1 MAEQKLRKTTK
12 KSVSEIYFA
21 GGCFWGTEHFFKL
34 VGGVVATE
42 VGYANSLKENPTYN
56 EVCTGE
62 TNAAETVRVIYD
74 VTLISLSKLI
84 ELYFETIDPT
94 SLNKQGEDVGTQYR
108 TGIYFTKKKEFSS
121 IKKVVKELS
130 KKYEKPVVVE
140 ILPLENFY
148 SAETYHQDYL
158 DKNPKGY
165 CHIPAQ
171 LFEMARRTNP
181 TQ

>member
-1 MAEQKLRKTTK
+1 MQEQKSKKTIK
-12 KSVSEIYFA
+12 KSVCEIYFA

-34 VGGVVATE
+34 IGGVITTE
-42 VGYANSLKENPTYN
+42 VGYANSIKEKPTYT

-62 TNAAETVRVIYD
+62 THAAETVKVVYD
-74 VTLISLSKLI
+74 PVLISLSKLV

-94 SLNKQGEDVGTQYR
+94 SLNKQGGDVGTQYR
-108 TGIYFTKKKEFSS
+108 TGIYFTRKEDAST

-130 KKYEKPVVVE
+130 QKYEKPIVVE

-158 DKNPKGY
+158 NKNPEGY
-165 CHIPAQ
+165 CHIPIQ
-171 LFEMARRTNP
+171 VFEMARQANP
-181 TQ
+181 IP